1 MLILIN
7 SVKEFNKTVQ
17 PFLIKILNKR
27 SSEETLIKDIN
38 RNLQNNLF
46 SIERVEARE
55 EWISV
60 IVTAIPYYTSGARQG
75 SD

>member
-1 MLILIN
+1 MIN

-17 PFLIKILNKR
+17 PFLINILNKR
-27 SSEETLIKDIN
+27 SSEKTLIKDIN
-38 RNLQNNLF
+38 RKLQNNLLG
-46 SIERVEARE
+46 IERVEARE